1 MEDAMADRE
10 MTVHELECSGHL
22 KQARALGLSLAEYA
36 RVHGLKVRMLYDA
49 DNRLKKKGVI
59 AGALSSRRLAKDSPE
74 GNSEIGGSQFVAV
87 RVEGSGEP
95 ISAFLPVLRVQHARG
110 HRLEFG
116 AWPPADVMAAALL
129 GGCDAAA

>member
-1 MEDAMADRE
+1 MEDAMADQG

-36 RVHGLKVRMLYDA
+36 RAHGLKVRMLYDA
-49 DNRLKKKGVI
+49 GNRLKKKGVI
-59 AGALSSRRLAKDSPE
+59 AGALLSQRPARGSSEDK
-74 GNSEIGGSQFVAV
+74 SENVESQFVAV
-87 RVEGSGEP
+87 RVEGPSEA

-110 HRLEFG
+110 HLLEFG
-116 AWPPADVMAAALL
+116 TWPPADVMAAALL